1 MSDSVHPETAAFKE
15 LDKLFH
21 RLTEELASFRKRAL
35 QAESKLKAYEASAKG
50 EAPTP
55 ERARALQ
62 SENQDLKHRL
72 QVADARAKQM
82 LDRVRFLRQ
91 QHEEAAR

>member
-1 MSDSVHPETAAFKE
+1 MQNAETAAFQDLE
-15 LDKLFH
+15 KLVR
-21 RLTEELASFRKRAL
+21 RLTEELAAFRKRAL
-35 QAESKLKAYEASAKG
+35 QAEAKLKAYEASAKG
-50 EAPTP
+50 DAPTP

-72 QVADARAKQM
+72 QVADVRAKQM

-91 QHEEAAR
+91 QHDEATP

>member
-1 MSDSVHPETAAFKE
+1 MMQNAETAAFTDLE
-15 LDKLFH
+15 KLVR

-35 QAESKLKAYEASAKG
+35 QAESALKAYEASAKG
-50 EAPTP
+50 DAPTP

-62 SENQDLKHRL
+62 TENQDLKHRL
-72 QVADARAKQM
+72 EVADTRARAM

-91 QHEEAAR
+91 QHEEAAS

>member
-1 MSDSVHPETAAFKE
+1 MQNAEMAAFQDLE
-15 LDKLFH
+15 KLVR

-35 QAESKLKAYEASAKG
+35 QAEAKLKAYEASAKG
-50 EAPTP
+50 DAPTP

-62 SENQDLKHRL
+62 SENQDLRHRL
-72 QVADARAKQM
+72 EVADARAKQM

-91 QHEEAAR
+91 QHEEAAS

>member
-1 MSDSVHPETAAFKE
+1 MQIPESAAFND
-15 LDKLFH
+15 LDKLVH
-21 RLTEELASFRKRAL
+21 RLIEELASFRKRAL
-35 QAESKLKAYEASAKG
+35 QAEARLKAYESVSKG

-62 SENQDLKHRL
+62 KENQDLKHRL
-72 QVADARAKQM
+72 EVADTRAKAM

-91 QHEEAAR
+91 QHEEAAS

>member
-1 MSDSVHPETAAFKE
+1 MQNAETAAFQDLE
-15 LDKLFH
+15 KLVR

-35 QAESKLKAYEASAKG
+35 HAEAKVKSYETSVKG

-55 ERARALQ
+55 ERAKAIQ
-62 SENQDLKHRL
+62 KENQDLKRRL
-72 QVADARAKQM
+72 EVADTRARAM

-91 QHEEAAR
+91 QHEEAAP

>member
-1 MSDSVHPETAAFKE
+1 MQNAESTAFSDLE
-15 LDKLFH
+15 KLVR

-35 QAESKLKAYEASAKG
+35 QAESQLKAYEDSAKG
-50 EAPTP
+50 DAPTP

-62 SENQDLKHRL
+62 TENQDLRRRL
-72 QVADARAKQM
+72 EVADARARQM

-91 QHEEAAR
+91 QHEETAK

>member
-1 MSDSVHPETAAFKE
+1 MQNAELAAFQDLE
-15 LDKLFH
+15 KLVR

-35 QAESKLKAYEASAKG
+35 QAEAKLKSYETAVRG

-55 ERARALQ
+55 ERAKALQ
-62 SENQDLKHRL
+62 KENQDLKHRL
-72 QVADARAKQM
+72 EVADTRAKAM

-91 QHEEAAR
+91 QHEEAAP